1 QNSHCATLLPIDG
14 FGHTS
19 TNEYAAYWRISA
31 CGLSPYL
38 LARMKTVHSSEIGI
52 KHRELLSRHATPV
65 TNVYSRIS
73 RRSQALQD
81 SFCACARLLRAF
93 LRVHWHL
100 RNNCRQS
107 ARPLHPLYR
116 EPSRLLQPTTNSR
129 ISPLTTSFSAS
140 HGRRGQPISGVP
152 RRAHVYPWAPLC
164 APPFTPAG
172 SLS

>member
-1 QNSHCATLLPIDG
+1 
-14 FGHTS
+14 
-19 TNEYAAYWRISA
+19 
-31 CGLSPYL
+31 
-38 LARMKTVHSSEIGI
+38 MKAMHSSEIGI
-52 KHRELLSRHATPV
+52 KHRELLSRHATLVP
-65 TNVYSRIS
+65 NVYSRIS

-81 SFCACARLLRAF
+81 SLRTCARLLRAF

-107 ARPLHPLYR
+107 ARPLHPLHP
-116 EPSRLLQPTTNSR
+116 EPSRLLQITTNSR
-129 ISPLTTSFSAS
+129 ISRITASFSAS

-172 SLS
+172 SLSLRTASVLGGLCRIAQLTRPRNGRMGRFYRARFPVPRKGI